1 MKNFIRFF
9 VGDVQYEAFK
19 HMATVNKDPDTL
31 MVLSNT
37 PRQKVKYS
45 THEGKYEIRLSK
57 EVCSKYI
64 NLFKENCPKWTTI
77 LGLFFINKIHELI
90 KTMEDSL
97 KCKGTNPVTRKS

>member
-31 MVLSNT
+31 MVLYQS
-37 PRQKVKYS
+37 PRQKVKNS
-45 THEGKYEIRLSK
+45 TDKGKHEIRLSK

-64 NLFKENCPKWTTI
+64 NLFKENCPNWTTI

-90 KTMEDSL
+90 KTMEESL
-97 KCKGTNPVTRKS
+97 TEKEAE